1 MPSLFIPQSN
11 KLMPLLTYQ
20 KVIKKKYRH
29 QLAYKKEQ
37 YYFGYNSTQQ
47 NLIPKLG
54 RYNIVLITK
63 AYASVIM
70 SMTWAYKILILFLL
84 AALSF
89 GFHFH
94 AGKLQFFLLYS
105 ID

>member
-1 MPSLFIPQSN
+1 MPFLFIPQSN

-20 KVIKKKYRH
+20 KVIKKKKSTPIAK
-29 QLAYKKEQ
+29 QD
-37 YYFGYNSTQQ
+37 YYGYNSTQQ
-47 NLIPKLG
+47 NLNSKLG

-84 AALSF
+84 ATLSF